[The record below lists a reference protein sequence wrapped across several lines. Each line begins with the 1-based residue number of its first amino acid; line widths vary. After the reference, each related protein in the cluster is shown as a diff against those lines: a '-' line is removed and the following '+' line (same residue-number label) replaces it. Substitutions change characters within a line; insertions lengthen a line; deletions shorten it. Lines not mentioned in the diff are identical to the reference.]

1 MNREYQMT
9 IDFQMGDYDA
19 EQARD
24 TMVDMVRRIMES
36 FADGP
41 VSVRF
46 ETGAEVQPTP
56 SLAKRDVAVLATA
69 LRELMQAAPGH
80 TAAWRNA
87 VAALRIAGVTPS

>member
-9 IDFQMGDYDA
+9 IDFVMGDYDA

-24 TMVDMVRRIMES
+24 TMVDMVRRVMES

-46 ETGAEVQPTP
+46 ETGAEVEVEPTP
-56 SLAKRDVAVLATA
+56 SLAERNVAVLTTA
-69 LRELMQAAPGH
+69 LQGLMQAAPGH
-80 TAAWRNA
+80 TTAWQNA
-87 VAALRIAGVTPS
+87 VNALRIAKL